1 MNISTD
7 ILFFFA
13 FLLFVCVFCFVF
25 CCCFTWWSKRWA
37 CT

>member
-7 ILFFFA
+7 ILFFLHFCC
-13 FLLFVCVFCFVF
+13 LRILFCF
-25 CCCFTWWSKRWA
+25 CCCFTWWSKRWT